1 MVPCLL
7 SSSSGC
13 KHASVTQIESGSVMA
28 SGTPYCIALPLRGNL
43 ASLLPESFV
52 QAQEP
57 GLSSLKVH
65 KSRLE
70 REKDAATAAAAA
82 ARPAASK
89 RATTAPIAGQ
99 VQTFGSGAGSG
110 SLGDMV
116 VRNSR
121 LEREKAAAVAAAA
134 SDGSNP
140 RTPHPFARGPLWR
153 RVRAPILTL
162 LAGLTKPPPVHLS
175 TLSCNRS
182 VLW

>member
-1 MVPCLL
+1 
-7 SSSSGC
+7 
-13 KHASVTQIESGSVMA
+13 MA
-28 SGTPYCIALPLRGNL
+28 SGTPFCIAFPLRGDS
-43 ASLLPESFV
+43 ASLLPEPFV
-52 QAQEP
+52 PQAQEP

-99 VQTFGSGAGSG
+99 GQGLGSGAGGG
-110 SLGDMV
+110 SLGDML
-116 VRNSR
+116 VRKSR

-140 RTPHPFARGPLWR
+140 RTPHPFARGRSGAGCVLS
-153 RVRAPILTL
+153 
-162 LAGLTKPPPVHLS
+162 LASHHI
-175 TLSCNRS
+175 
-182 VLW
+182 